1 MGLKIGLFDADLY
14 GPSLPTMIS
23 PANTQLYQDEE
34 DASMIAPIEFAGV
47 KCMSYGFVSSG
58 KTSIMRGPM
67 VSNLVV

>member
-1 MGLKIGLFDADLY
+1 
-14 GPSLPTMIS
+14 MIS
-23 PANTQLYQDEE
+23 PENTQLYQDEE